1 MTGTAGGIRTER
13 DVVRSNA
20 STRMEAAVPEFRR
33 CFHFVG
39 GGWNKPDRVTLVG
52 GLALL
57 LLLLLFFPLP
67 APARPWFRVQTATRS
82 SLFHM
87 RTTPKKKK
95 LLLQSRVRV
104 NTYTCDMI

>member
-1 MTGTAGGIRTER
+1 MHPHGYGAQ
-13 DVVRSNA
+13 
-20 STRMEAAVPEFRR
+20 VPEFSR

-52 GLALL
+52 ASSF
-57 LLLLLFFPLP
+57 FFPLCQL
-67 APARPWFRVQTATRS
+67 RHDHGSEFRLTATRS